1 MTCIEDI
8 LARALLARDRTV
20 PPDVVPPTTSIGN
33 HRAPGTAAD
42 ESGAAEAAKDLRAL
56 CETVLSHTSPADVA
70 DFVTDQVP
78 APRSAL
84 ALACVLQLTD
94 TDDGARFW
102 WQYAAGAGQ
111 SAAAY
116 CLYLHHLSNGEDD
129 IADWWQQQTEDT
141 APPVPT
147 DDTRTQT
154 PPCEP
159 ACEREWAPADNRLGE
174 FPTTM
179 LRVLRQLA
187 RSHHRATTVTG
198 LMAYLPTAVN
208 IGYLRHDFEIPLPGP
223 GFARHVGALLRT
235 TPKTRPSP
243 PRRPEALQLPD
254 EHTCTR

>member
-8 LARALLARDRTV
+8 LSRALLASDRTV
-20 PPDVVPPTTSIGN
+20 PPDVVPP
-33 HRAPGTAAD
+33 APAPLPAPEAAGGGC
-42 ESGAAEAAKDLRAL
+42 GAAEAAKDLRAL
-56 CETVLSHTSPADVA
+56 CETVLSHTAPADVA
-70 DFVTDQVP
+70 DFVTDHLP
-78 APRSAL
+78 GPRSAL

-129 IADWWQQQTEDT
+129 IAGWWQQQTEAT
-141 APPVPT
+141 VAPVPT
-147 DDTRTQT
+147 DDTFAQT
-154 PPCEP
+154 P
-159 ACEREWAPADNRLGE
+159 ACEREWAPANHPLGR

-187 RSHHRATTVTG
+187 RSHHRATAVTD
-198 LMAYLPTAVN
+198 LMAYLPTAVD

-223 GFARHVGALLRT
+223 GFARRVGSLFRDGHQAGPDTHLL
-235 TPKTRPSP
+235 
-243 PRRPEALQLPD
+243 EVPD
-254 EHTCTR
+254 GHTCSR

>member
-8 LARALLARDRTV
+8 LSRALLARDRIV
-20 PPDVVPPTTSIGN
+20 PPDVVPPAS
-33 HRAPGTAAD
+33 APPPAPEEAEDGC
-42 ESGAAEAAKDLRAL
+42 GAAEAAKDLRAL

-94 TDDGARFW
+94 TADGARFW

-116 CLYLHHLSNGEDD
+116 CLHLHHLSNGEDD
-129 IADWWQQQTEDT
+129 IADWWQQQTD
-141 APPVPT
+141 AIAAPVPT
-147 DDTRTQT
+147 DDTSAQT
-154 PPCEP
+154 P
-159 ACEREWAPADNRLGE
+159 ACEGEWAPANHPLGE

-187 RSHHRATTVTG
+187 RSHHRASAVTD
-198 LMAYLPTAVN
+198 LMAYLPTAVD

-223 GFARHVGALLRT
+223 GFARHVSALLRDN
-235 TPKTRPSP
+235 
-243 PRRPEALQLPD
+243 LQADPD
-254 EHTCTR
+254 VLEVPDGQTCSR

>member
-20 PPDVVPPTTSIGN
+20 PPDVVPPAPASLPAPAAVRGGC
-33 HRAPGTAAD
+33 RAV
-42 ESGAAEAAKDLRAL
+42 EAARDLRAL
-56 CETVLSHTSPADVA
+56 CETVLSHTSSADVA

-78 APRSAL
+78 GPRSAL

-116 CLYLHHLSNGEDD
+116 CLYLHHLSNGETD
-129 IADWWQQQTEDT
+129 IADWWQQQTDAT
-141 APPVPT
+141 AEPVPT
-147 DDTRTQT
+147 DDTLAQT
-154 PPCEP
+154 P
-159 ACEREWAPADNRLGE
+159 ACEREWAPATHPLGE

-187 RSHHRATTVTG
+187 RSHHRATAVTD
-198 LMAYLPTAVN
+198 LMAYLPTAVDV
-208 IGYLRHDFEIPLPGP
+208 GYLRHDFEIPLPGP
-223 GFARHVGALLRT
+223 GFARRVSALLRDSHRED
-235 TPKTRPSP
+235 PLPWNRPTGKDTSVCAEE
-243 PRRPEALQLPD
+243 PRAVLP
-254 EHTCTR
+254 